1 MKLFDEASRRGLLT
15 LAPLLLSLLLLVLIA
30 EVIKKPKLI
39 DNPESEQ
46 VSLSE
51 FNPNTYEYEELRA
64 SGVPSAVAAGI
75 VRWRKY
81 GKVYRIKEDLTQV
94 TGMTDSLYAVLKPYI
109 IIADSLAL
117 QPKEYKKGS
126 AYRSDVHTTSE
137 RGGERHSADRKIIE
151 KFTPEKFLIDTASAA
166 YLTRWGFSPK
176 QAEGVV
182 RYRDASGGIHSIEHF
197 KRCYVVSEEMA
208 EKIVPYIIFST
219 KREVVTKEEMQPQS
233 KSETTAPKPLVDI
246 NRADSA
252 ALVAIDGIGPKSASE
267 IIKYRKLLGG
277 YHSVEQLSELKCIT
291 ESNFEKIL
299 AKISCD
305 SFVISKIDVNFASPK
320 ELERHP
326 YVSAQTLRRII
337 KQRQLKGGWSRI
349 EEMTEQNILSEEEAK
364 RLAPYLRFGPRA
376 TE

>member
-15 LAPLLLSLLLLVLIA
+15 LAPLLLILLLLVLIA
-30 EVIKKPKLI
+30 EVINGPMLI
-39 DNPESEQ
+39 EDPDPEQ
-46 VSLSE
+46 ISLSE
-51 FNPNTYEYEELRA
+51 FDPNTYEYEELRA

-75 VRWRKY
+75 VRWRKF

-94 TGMTDSLYAVLKPYI
+94 TGMTDSIYAALKPYI
-109 IIADSLAL
+109 IIADSLTP
-117 QPKEYKKGS
+117 QPKDYEKGS
-126 AYRSDVHTTSE
+126 AVHKESYSSQKVEKHQPT
-137 RGGERHSADRKIIE
+137 DRRVVE
-151 KFTPEKFLIDTASAA
+151 NFTPEKFLIDTASAA

-176 QAEGVV
+176 QAEVVV

-208 EKIVPYIIFST
+208 EKIVPYIIFSP
-219 KREVVTKEEMQPQS
+219 KREAETMVAQPQS
-233 KSETTAPKPLVDI
+233 ESETTAPKPLVDI
-246 NRADSA
+246 NTADSA
-252 ALVAIDGIGPKSASE
+252 TLVAVDGIGPKSASE

-299 AKISCD
+299 HKISCD
-305 SFVISKIDVNFASPK
+305 SFVISKIDINFASPK

-326 YVSAQTLRRII
+326 YVSAQALRRII

-349 EEMTEQNILSEEEAK
+349 EEMTEQDILSEEEAK

>member
-15 LAPLLLSLLLLVLIA
+15 LAPLLLILLLLVLIA

-39 DNPESEQ
+39 DNPELEQ

-109 IIADSLAL
+109 IIADSIAP
-117 QPKEYKKGS
+117 QSKEYKKGS
-126 AYRSDVHTTSE
+126 AFSTENQTTSE
-137 RGGERHSADRKIIE
+137 RSGEHHSVDREIIE
-151 KFTPEKFLIDTASAA
+151 NFTPEKFLIDTVSAA

-176 QAEGVV
+176 QAEVVV
-182 RYRDASGGIHSIEHF
+182 RYRDASGGIHSAEHF

-208 EKIVPYIIFST
+208 EKIVPHIIFS
-219 KREVVTKEEMQPQS
+219 KREEPKTKAEYPQPA
-233 KSETTAPKPLVDI
+233 SESTEPKPLVDI

>member
-1 MKLFDEASRRGLLT
+1 
-15 LAPLLLSLLLLVLIA
+15 
-30 EVIKKPKLI
+30 
-39 DNPESEQ
+39 
-46 VSLSE
+46 
-51 FNPNTYEYEELRA
+51 
-64 SGVPSAVAAGI
+64 
-75 VRWRKY
+75 
-81 GKVYRIKEDLTQV
+81 
-94 TGMTDSLYAVLKPYI
+94 MTDSLYVVLKPYI
-109 IIADSLAL
+109 IIADSLAP
-117 QPKEYKKGS
+117 QHKEYKNGS
-126 AYRSDVHTTSE
+126 AYRADVHTTSE
-137 RGGERHSADRKIIE
+137 RGGECNSAGIKIIE
-151 KFTPEKFLIDTASAA
+151 KFIPEKFLIDTASAA

-176 QAEGVV
+176 QAEVVV
-182 RYRDASGGIHSIEHF
+182 RYRDASEGIHSAEHF

-208 EKIVPYIIFST
+208 EKIVPYIIFSP
-219 KREVVTKEEMQPQS
+219 KREAETMVAQPQS
-233 KSETTAPKPLVDI
+233 ESETTAPKPCVDI
-246 NRADSA
+246 NIADSA

>member
-15 LAPLLLSLLLLVLIA
+15 LAPLLLILLLLVLIA

-39 DNPESEQ
+39 DNPEPEQ
-46 VSLSE
+46 VSLSG
-51 FNPNTYEYEELRA
+51 FNPNTYEYEKLRA

-94 TGMTDSLYAVLKPYI
+94 TGMTDSLYVVLKPYI
-109 IIADSLAL
+109 IIADSLAP
-117 QPKEYKKGS
+117 QPKEYKNGS
-126 AYRSDVHTTSE
+126 AFSIENQTTSE
-137 RGGERHSADRKIIE
+137 RGGEHHSVDREIIE
-151 KFTPEKFLIDTASAA
+151 NFTPEKFLIDTVSSA
-166 YLTRWGFSPK
+166 YLTRWGFSLK
-176 QAEGVV
+176 QAEVVV
-182 RYRDASGGIHSIEHF
+182 RYRDASGGIHSAEHF

-208 EKIVPYIIFST
+208 EKIVSHIIFS
-219 KREVVTKEEMQPQS
+219 KRDEPKAKAEYPQPA
-233 KSETTAPKPLVDI
+233 SESTESKPLVDI

-277 YHSVEQLSELKCIT
+277 YYSVEQLSELKCIT

>member
-15 LAPLLLSLLLLVLIA
+15 LAPLLLILLLLVLIA

-39 DNPESEQ
+39 DNPEPER

-109 IIADSLAL
+109 IIADSLAP

-126 AYRSDVHTTSE
+126 AFSTENRTTSE
-137 RGGERHSADRKIIE
+137 RGGERNSADRKIIE
-151 KFTPEKFLIDTASAA
+151 NFTPEKFLVDTVSSA
-166 YLTRWGFSPK
+166 YLTRWGFSSK
-176 QAEGVV
+176 QAEVVV

-197 KRCYVVSEEMA
+197 KRCYVVSDEMA
-208 EKIVPYIIFST
+208 EKIVPYIIFSAKAAST
-219 KREVVTKEEMQPQS
+219 TSIVQPQS
-233 KSETTAPKPLVDI
+233 KSETTAPKPIVDI

-364 RLAPYLRFGPRA
+364 HLAPYLRFGPRA

>member
-15 LAPLLLSLLLLVLIA
+15 LAPLLLILLLLVLIA
-30 EVIKKPKLI
+30 EVVKKPKLI
-39 DNPESEQ
+39 DNPEPEQ
-46 VSLSE
+46 ISLSE

-94 TGMTDSLYAVLKPYI
+94 TGMTDSLYAALKPYI
-109 IIADSLAL
+109 IIADSLAP
-117 QPKEYKKGS
+117 QPKEYKKDS
-126 AYRSDVHTTSE
+126 TFRTEKQTTLE

-151 KFTPEKFLIDTASAA
+151 NFTPEKFLVDTVSAA

-176 QAEGVV
+176 QAEVVV
-182 RYRDASGGIHSIEHF
+182 RYRDASEGIHSAEHF

-208 EKIVPYIIFST
+208 EKIVPYIIFSP
-219 KREVVTKEEMQPQS
+219 KREAETMVAQPQS
-233 KSETTAPKPLVDI
+233 ESETTAPKPLVDI

>member
-1 MKLFDEASRRGLLT
+1 
-15 LAPLLLSLLLLVLIA
+15 
-30 EVIKKPKLI
+30 
-39 DNPESEQ
+39 
-46 VSLSE
+46 
-51 FNPNTYEYEELRA
+51 
-64 SGVPSAVAAGI
+64 VPSAVAAGI

-109 IIADSLAL
+109 IIADSLAP
-117 QPKEYKKGS
+117 QPKEYKNGS
-126 AYRSDVHTTSE
+126 AYRVDVHTTSE
-137 RGGERHSADRKIIE
+137 RGGERNSADRKIIE
-151 KFTPEKFLIDTASAA
+151 NFTPEKFLIDTASAA

-176 QAEGVV
+176 QAEVVV
-182 RYRDASGGIHSIEHF
+182 RYRDASGGIHSAEHF

-208 EKIVPYIIFST
+208 EKIVPHIIFS
-219 KREVVTKEEMQPQS
+219 KREESKTKAEYPQPA
-233 KSETTAPKPLVDI
+233 SESTEPKPLVDI

>member
-15 LAPLLLSLLLLVLIA
+15 LAPLLLILLLLVLIA

-39 DNPESEQ
+39 DNPEPEQ

-109 IIADSLAL
+109 IIADSLAP
-117 QPKEYKKGS
+117 QPKEYKNGS
-126 AYRSDVHTTSE
+126 AYRADVHTTSE
-137 RGGERHSADRKIIE
+137 RGGERHSAGIKIIE
-151 KFTPEKFLIDTASAA
+151 KFTPEKFLIDTASAV

-176 QAEGVV
+176 QAEVVV
-182 RYRDASGGIHSIEHF
+182 RYRDARGGIHSIEHF

-208 EKIVPYIIFST
+208 EKIVPYIIFSAKDDST
-219 KREVVTKEEMQPQS
+219 TSIVQPQS
-233 KSETTAPKPLVDI
+233 ESETTAPKPFVDI

-320 ELERHP
+320 YLERHP

>member
-15 LAPLLLSLLLLVLIA
+15 LAPLLLILLLLVLIA

-39 DNPESEQ
+39 DNPELEQ
-46 VSLSE
+46 ISLSE

-94 TGMTDSLYAVLKPYI
+94 TGMTDSLYVVLKPYI
-109 IIADSLAL
+109 IIADSLMP
-117 QPKEYKKGS
+117 QPKEYKNGS
-126 AYRSDVHTTSE
+126 AYRADVQTTSE
-137 RGGERHSADRKIIE
+137 RGGERNSAGIKIIE
-151 KFTPEKFLIDTASAA
+151 NFTPEKFLVDTVSAV
-166 YLTRWGFSPK
+166 YLTRCGFSPK
-176 QAEGVV
+176 QAEVVV
-182 RYRDASGGIHSIEHF
+182 RYRDASEGIHSVEHF

-208 EKIVPYIIFST
+208 EKIVPYIIFSP
-219 KREVVTKEEMQPQS
+219 KREAETMVAQPQS
-233 KSETTAPKPLVDI
+233 ESETTAPKPLVDI
-246 NRADSA
+246 NTADSA

>member
-15 LAPLLLSLLLLVLIA
+15 LAPLLLILLLLVLIA
-30 EVIKKPKLI
+30 EVVKKPKLI
-39 DNPESEQ
+39 DNPEPEQ

-81 GKVYRIKEDLTQV
+81 GKVYRIREDLTQV
-94 TGMTDSLYAVLKPYI
+94 TGMTDSLYVVLKPYI
-109 IIADSLAL
+109 IIADSLMP

-126 AYRSDVHTTSE
+126 AYRADVQTTSE
-137 RGGERHSADRKIIE
+137 RGGERNSAGIKIIE
-151 KFTPEKFLIDTASAA
+151 KFTPEKFLVDTVSAA

-176 QAEGVV
+176 QAEVVV
-182 RYRDASGGIHSIEHF
+182 RYRDASGGIHSAEHF

-208 EKIVPYIIFST
+208 EKIVPYIIFSP
-219 KREVVTKEEMQPQS
+219 KREAETMVTQPQS
-233 KSETTAPKPLVDI
+233 ESETTAPKPLVDI

>member
-15 LAPLLLSLLLLVLIA
+15 LAPLLLILLLLILIA

-39 DNPESEQ
+39 DNPEPEQ

-51 FNPNTYEYEELRA
+51 FNPNTYEYEELRS

-94 TGMTDSLYAVLKPYI
+94 TGMTDSIYAALKPYI
-109 IIADSLAL
+109 IIADSLTP
-117 QPKEYKKGS
+117 QPKEYEKGS
-126 AYRSDVHTTSE
+126 AFRKESQTASK
-137 RGGERHSADRKIIE
+137 RGGEHHTADRKIIE
-151 KFTPEKFLIDTASAA
+151 NFTPEKFLIDTASAA

-176 QAEGVV
+176 QAEVVV
-182 RYRDASGGIHSIEHF
+182 RYRDASGGIYSAEHF
-197 KRCYVVSEEMA
+197 KRCYVVSDEMA

-219 KREVVTKEEMQPQS
+219 KKEEVVKEVDQ
-233 KSETTAPKPLVDI
+233 KETPTPKPLVDI
-246 NRADSA
+246 NTADSA
-252 ALVAIDGIGPKSASE
+252 TLVAVDGIGPKSASE

-299 AKISCD
+299 HKISCD
-305 SFVISKIDVNFASPK
+305 SFVISKIDINFASPK

-326 YVSAQTLRRII
+326 YVSAQALRRII

-349 EEMTEQNILSEEEAK
+349 EEMTKQDILSEEEAK

>member
-15 LAPLLLSLLLLVLIA
+15 LAPLLLILLLLVLIA

-39 DNPESEQ
+39 DNPEPEQ

-51 FNPNTYEYEELRA
+51 FNPNTYEYEELRS

-109 IIADSLAL
+109 IIADSLMP
-117 QPKEYKKGS
+117 QPKEYKNGS
-126 AYRSDVHTTSE
+126 ACRADVQTTSE
-137 RGGERHSADRKIIE
+137 RGGESNSADLKIIE
-151 KFTPEKFLIDTASAA
+151 NFTPEKFLVDTVSAA

-176 QAEGVV
+176 QAEVVV
-182 RYRDASGGIHSIEHF
+182 RYRDASEGIHSAEHF

-208 EKIVPYIIFST
+208 EKIVPYIIFSP
-219 KREVVTKEEMQPQS
+219 KREAETMVAQPQS

-246 NRADSA
+246 NIADSV

-299 AKISCD
+299 HKISCD
-305 SFVISKIDVNFASPK
+305 SFVISKIDVNFAGPK

-326 YVSAQTLRRII
+326 YVSAQALRRII

-349 EEMTEQNILSEEEAK
+349 EEMTKQNILSEDEAK
-364 RLAPYLRFGPRA
+364 RLAPYLRFGLKA